1 MLVIRQTW
9 RMLHVLTGLS
19 SWSVWLLTNS
29 AAGALVLTGG
39 GLGGCRS
46 VCAKTGAAGEVRL
59 TYSDRSISNWGA
71 QEPTNQSTAQHSI
84 ARAALQSL
92 QVMRRR
98 QVKTAEAAAKW
109 RVDTHTRTHRWW
121 LLEANEEK
129 HTGADWHQ
137 PNSVYS
143 ARDFTSAQHF
153 KNPDFSRFFHNVYTV
168 VL

>member
-9 RMLHVLTGLS
+9 RVLHVLTGLS

-39 GLGGCRS
+39 GLGGCRP

-109 RVDTHTRTHRWW
+109 RVDTHTDT
-121 LLEANEEK
+121 
-129 HTGADWHQ
+129 Q
-137 PNSVYS
+137 VM
-143 ARDFTSAQHF
+143 TS
-153 KNPDFSRFFHNVYTV
+153 RG
-168 VL
+168 

>member
-1 MLVIRQTW
+1 
-9 RMLHVLTGLS
+9 MLHVLTGLS

-109 RVDTHTRTHRWW
+109 RVDTHT
-121 LLEANEEK
+121 
-129 HTGADWHQ
+129 HTDTQ
-137 PNSVYS
+137 VM
-143 ARDFTSAQHF
+143 TS
-153 KNPDFSRFFHNVYTV
+153 RG
-168 VL
+168 

>member
-84 ARAALQSL
+84 ARAALHSL

-143 ARDFTSAQHF
+143 ARRLHIGT
-153 KNPDFSRFFHNVYTV
+153 T
-168 VL
+168 L